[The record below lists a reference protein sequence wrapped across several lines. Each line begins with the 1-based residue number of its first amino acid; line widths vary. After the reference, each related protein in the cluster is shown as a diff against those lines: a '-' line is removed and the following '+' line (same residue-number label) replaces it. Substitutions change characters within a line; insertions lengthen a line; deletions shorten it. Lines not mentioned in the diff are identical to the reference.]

1 MSEKD
6 DEIRAVAEKTAER
19 AAKED
24 EGRARPKKDE
34 GGLPPELVLA
44 LSWQG
49 DEGMARL
56 MAQLC
61 DGRVCFDCADRTYYL
76 WQGHHWAIDDRD
88 QAPNVALD
96 AAREALRSASYHY
109 AKLPGEEAEDNKKHL
124 ADRAKSLNYKRNQ
137 ESALKIFQRQPEV
150 AVSGRDTWDQHT
162 MLLAVANGVINLANG
177 ELEKGDPRD
186 FIRTAAKVAYDP
198 AAECPVW
205 DAFVAAVFGD
215 PELVDYWYKIVGYS
229 LGGVTLFNH
238 VYILYGR
245 HGRNGKT
252 TLLETTREVLGDLA
266 SPIPSE
272 YLLEQ
277 KMGRNPDGPSA
288 VLYDIM
294 GKALVW
300 GSETDENKRFSASNV
315 KWLSG
320 GDTVTC
326 RPPNARRQV
335 KYIPR
340 HVLLL
345 LTNNKPKISANEDA
359 FWERA
364 RVVEFPHSFV
374 ECPDPNKP
382 WEQEQDPGIKQKLRA
397 ELPGILRRYVE
408 GSLLWQADGHL
419 NMPAQVRT
427 WTNNYRDDEDVI
439 GRFVAEACEIH
450 EDTKLKAGDLYQV
463 FQSWAVDS
471 GEQAAKS
478 VWKREMFGRQMTGY
492 VARTAGLSKLAKGD
506 PGYSGT
512 PYYLGLRVKE
522 DWWDKA
528 FPPERS

>member
-1 MSEKD
+1 MNQNDQELQH
-6 DEIRAVAEKTAER
+6 IAQKTKER
-19 AAKED
+19 AARE
-24 EGRARPKKDE
+24 EIKKPVTK
-34 GGLPPELVLA
+34 GNALAPEMVLA

-49 DEGMARL
+49 DEGIARL
-56 MAQLC
+56 MAMLC
-61 DGRVCFDCADRTYYL
+61 DGRVCFDCSDRAYYI
-76 WQGHHWAIDDRD
+76 WQGHHWALDDRD
-88 QAPNVALD
+88 QAPNVALN
-96 AAREALRSASYHY
+96 AAREALRDAASHY
-109 AKLPGEEAEDNKKHL
+109 AKVPEEGEDSAKHL
-124 ADRAKSLNYKRNQ
+124 TDRAKSLNYKRNQ

-162 MLLAVANGVINLANG
+162 MKLAVSNGVVNLATG
-177 ELEKGDPRD
+177 ELEHGDPRD
-186 FIRTAAKVAYDP
+186 FIRTASAVVYDP
-198 AAECPVW
+198 EAECPVW
-205 DAFVAAVFGD
+205 NSFVEAVFGS
-215 PELVDYWYKIVGYS
+215 PELVEYWYKIVGYS

-252 TLLETTREVLGDLA
+252 TLLEMTREVLGDLA

-277 KMGRNPDGPSA
+277 KMGKNPDGPSA
-288 VLYDIM
+288 VLYDMM
-294 GKALVW
+294 GKSLVW

-345 LTNNKPKISANEDA
+345 LTNNKPRISANEDA

-364 RVVEFPHSFV
+364 RVIEFPHSFV
-374 ECPDPNKP
+374 ECPDPNKA
-382 WEQEQDPGIKQKLRA
+382 WEQPQDPGIKQKLRA

-408 GSLLWQADGHL
+408 GSLMWQADGHL
-419 NMPAQVRT
+419 NMPPQVRA
-427 WTNNYRDDEDVI
+427 WTQAYREEEDLI
-439 GRFVAEACEIH
+439 GRFVSEACDIVS
-450 EDTKLKAGDLYQV
+450 DTKIKAGDLYQV
-463 FQSWAVDS
+463 FQVWAVES

-492 VARTAGLSKLAKGD
+492 VSRTSGLAKLAKGD

-512 PYYLGLRVKE
+512 PFYLGIRAKE

-528 FPPERS
+528 FKDERS